1 MNLPKPMIL
10 ACAATSLLAGIL
22 PAIRITA
29 APAAAPFQIVDQA
42 GMPLRDAVIEI
53 APLAGDT
60 RRPAFSWR
68 NAMAQRNLAF
78 LPGTLIVPKGATVAF
93 PNLDTVRH
101 SIYSFSKPGPFRID
115 LYSHEQTRSQR
126 FDNAGTISLGCNI
139 HDTMQGYVRV
149 VSTPYAAR
157 TDGNGLAL
165 IDGVSGGARDIVV
178 WHPRIRGTGG
188 EWRGRV
194 TLIPG
199 QRNRLTVAVRPI
211 AGK

>member
-1 MNLPKPMIL
+1 MNLPKPFIL
-10 ACAATSLLAGIL
+10 ACAAASLLAGIL
-22 PAIRITA
+22 PAIGIAA

-139 HDTMQGYVRV
+139 HDTMHGYLRV

-157 TDGNGLAL
+157 TDGNGLAQ
-165 IDGVSGGARDIVV
+165 IDGVSGANRDVVV
-178 WHPRIRGTGG
+178 WHPRIRGAGG

-194 TLIPG
+194 TLVPG
-199 QRNRLTVAVRPI
+199 QQNRLIVAVRPI

>member
-1 MNLPKPMIL
+1 MTLPKPLIPI
-10 ACAATSLLAGIL
+10 CASAFLLAGIL
-22 PAIRITA
+22 PAIETIA
-29 APAAAPFQIVDQA
+29 APSGVPLQVVDQA

-115 LYSHEQTRSQR
+115 LYGQEQTRSQK
-126 FDNAGTISLGCNI
+126 FDNAGTIALGCNI

-157 TDGNGLAL
+157 TDGNGLAQ
-165 IDGVSGGARDIVV
+165 IDGVTGGGRDIVV
-178 WHPRIRGTGG
+178 WHPRIRGAGG

-194 TLIPG
+194 TLNPG
-199 QRNRLTVAVRPI
+199 QRNRLTVAVRPLP
-211 AGK
+211 GK

>member
-1 MNLPKPMIL
+1 MTFPKPLFL
-10 ACAATSLLAGIL
+10 AFASLALFAGIL
-22 PAIRITA
+22 PAIGTAA
-29 APAAAPFQIVDQA
+29 APAAVSFQIVDQA
-42 GMPLRDAVIEI
+42 GMPLRDAVVEV

-60 RRPAFSWR
+60 RRPVFSWR
-68 NAMAQRNLAF
+68 SAMAQRNLAF
-78 LPGTLIVPKGATVAF
+78 VPGTLIVPKGATVAF

-115 LYSHEQTRSQR
+115 LYSHDQTRSQR

-157 TDGNGLAL
+157 SDGNGLAQ
-165 IDGVSGGARDIVV
+165 IDGVSGGSREVVV
-178 WHPRIRGTGG
+178 WHPRIRGIGG
-188 EWRGRV
+188 EWRGKV
-194 TLIPG
+194 QLVPG

>member
-1 MNLPKPMIL
+1 MKHAIRLFCNVLGNVCDLAHMTLPKPLIPI
-10 ACAATSLLAGIL
+10 CASAFLLAGIL
-22 PAIRITA
+22 PAIETIA
-29 APAAAPFQIVDQA
+29 APSGVPLQVVDQA

-115 LYSHEQTRSQR
+115 LYGQEQTRSQK
-126 FDNAGTISLGCNI
+126 FDNAGTIALGCNI

-149 VSTPYAAR
+149 VSTPYATAWR
-157 TDGNGLAL
+157 RSMVSRAEAATLSSGTLGSGEQGA
-165 IDGVSGGARDIVV
+165 SGGE
-178 WHPRIRGTGG
+178 G
-188 EWRGRV
+188 
-194 TLIPG
+194 
-199 QRNRLTVAVRPI
+199 
-211 AGK
+211 